1 MLYLVVVDN
10 IYHSHWLL
18 TKDVFCQADGPR
30 QRIWG
35 PHKLLPAV
43 MQKAEMITSK
53 SK

>member
-1 MLYLVVVDN
+1 MLYLVVDN

-18 TKDVFCQADGPR
+18 TKDVFCQAVGPR
-30 QRIWG
+30 QRTRG
-35 PHKLLPAV
+35 PYKLSPAV